1 LDNIAQQSRL
11 PVTPPPLNLT
21 QEETA
26 IISLIRGNA
35 YQEISVQIQDSV
47 ITSVNQT
54 LKFRRK
60 KGGGFVFF
68 GLVAAK
74 TNLTPEE
81 IEIIKLLR
89 EKPFQQVTILIKNSK
104 IEGFNQTT
112 KFRKKI

>member
-1 LDNIAQQSRL
+1 MQQTRL
-11 PVTPPPLNLT
+11 PSNPPALTLT
-21 QEETA
+21 QEESD

-47 ITSVNQT
+47 VTSVNQT

-60 KGGGFVFF
+60 KGGGLIF
-68 GLVAAK
+68 AAIRPKK
-74 TNLTPEE
+74 TSLTPEE

-89 EKPFQQVTILIKNSK
+89 EKPFQQVSILIKNST
-104 IEGFNQTT
+104 IEGFNQVT